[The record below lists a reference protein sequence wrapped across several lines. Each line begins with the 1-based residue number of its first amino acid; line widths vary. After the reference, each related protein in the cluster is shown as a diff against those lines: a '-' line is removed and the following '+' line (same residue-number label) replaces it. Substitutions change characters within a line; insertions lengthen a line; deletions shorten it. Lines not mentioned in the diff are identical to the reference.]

1 MQSIP
6 PCRVWGCCYSWPKS
20 SSTALMIV
28 TVPGCMDWPW
38 RSSSCTSRGKHG
50 ASCVHSWAA
59 CRHPSEENQPQ
70 AQQTPHQ
77 IQRAL
82 IAGSYRWDKAMWGG
96 RGNLTLEAT
105 WICFQ
110 FLMMLKAKDNLT
122 VENVY
127 KELGLWQH
135 MSTVATTTVSVD
147 HTRNMKWTMFIPHHL
162 LASVFW
168 SFWQTELFQ
177 NHPFWVL
184 QRHSFVLQWK

>member
-1 MQSIP
+1 MQS
-6 PCRVWGCCYSWPKS
+6 RGCCYSWPKS

-28 TVPGCMDWPW
+28 TVPGCKDWPW

-82 IAGSYRWDKAMWGG
+82 IAGSYRWDKAMRGG

-127 KELGLWQH
+127 RELGLWQH

-147 HTRNMKWTMFIPHHL
+147 HTRNMNWTMFIPPSSFGFSVLIFLANGAISESSL
-162 LASVFW
+162 LGA
-168 SFWQTELFQ
+168 TETFLCATMEIKIF
-177 NHPFWVL
+177 
-184 QRHSFVLQWK
+184 S